1 MMERRMSG
9 LSVAAILV
17 AIVGVFGTWRSTGPV
32 SLDGLEGPHNGW
44 LTILFSLIALFGVRS
59 LSHGGLLGIV
69 LVVGCGA
76 AMLVA
81 PLQSLSLTG
90 STGWGVW
97 LTVGAS
103 LVLVVTAVAA
113 AAGRLRGS
121 TPAGPRPS
129 R

>member
-1 MMERRMSG
+1 MTERRTRG
-9 LSVAAILV
+9 LCAAAILL
-17 AIVGVFGTWRSTGPV
+17 AIVGVFGTWRSAGPV

-44 LTILFSLIALFGVRS
+44 LTLIFGLIALLGVRS
-59 LSHGGLLGIV
+59 LSRGGLLGIV
-69 LVVGCGA
+69 VVVGCGT

-81 PLQSLSLTG
+81 PLQSLSLGG
-90 STGWGVW
+90 STGWGLW

-103 LVLVVTAVAA
+103 LVLVGLAVAA

-121 TPAGPRPS
+121 TQGGPRPS